1 MKIRIKTNDGKN
13 IRIPAPLW
21 LVKAALGFGTVGL
34 KIAKK
39 YAPEDSLQ
47 YLDMVDLHELRK
59 GFGVLQDYKGLKI
72 IDIKSSD
79 GNEVEIII

>member
-13 IRIPAPLW
+13 IKVPAPMW
-21 LVKAALGFGTVGL
+21 LVKAALGFGSFGI

-39 YAPEDSLQ
+39 YAPEESRQ

-59 GFGVLQDYKGLKI
+59 GFAVLQDYKGLKLV
-72 IDIKSSD
+72 DIKSSD